1 VAAPPARGRARLLD
15 RRGKVARVLLLEA
28 DLRQPTLAEQL
39 AIESGPGLADMLI
52 GAVPMDVATQSVA
65 LQAPSREGTGG
76 HTLDVLAAGAV
87 LPPNPGELIESRAM
101 DAVLE
106 RAKSGYDLVVID
118 TPPLTAVSDAFPLLT
133 KVDGVVIV
141 GRVGHSRR
149 DAAEQLQQVL
159 ASSGAPLLGVIANEA
174 KSGGPIPYPGGGG
187 SSPGVASDNGAPSAS
202 EELAP
207 TAGA

>member
-1 VAAPPARGRARLLD
+1 
-15 RRGKVARVLLLEA
+15 VLLPDEDCFVMVWA
-28 DLRQPTLAEQL
+28 A
-39 AIESGPGLADMLI
+39 
-52 GAVPMDVATQSVA
+52 
-65 LQAPSREGTGG
+65 G

-118 TPPLTAVSDAFPLLT
+118 TPPLTAVLDAFPLLS

-149 DAAEQLQQVL
+149 DAAEQLHQVL
-159 ASSGAPLLGVIANEA
+159 ASSGAPLLGGDRQRGEVGRADPV
-174 KSGGPIPYPGGGG
+174 SGGRWVVWRCRVGQWGFLLIRGARPDRRGLSRRPALL
-187 SSPGVASDNGAPSAS
+187 VRALRSDAGQA
-202 EELAP
+202 
-207 TAGA
+207 TAGL